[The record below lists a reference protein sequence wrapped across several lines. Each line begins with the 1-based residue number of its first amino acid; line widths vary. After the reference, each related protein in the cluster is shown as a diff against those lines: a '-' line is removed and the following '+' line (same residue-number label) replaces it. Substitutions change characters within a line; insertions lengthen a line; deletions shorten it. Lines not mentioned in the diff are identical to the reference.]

1 MKLLIVGLS
10 GTTHLGRSFLT
21 AAENLGLEAKLVD
34 TTGAY
39 GAPWLVRQV
48 NWRLRGRYPAQLP
61 HLSRAVVDACL
72 EFQPH
77 CLLVTGLG
85 PVHALALQR
94 IGALGIQRFNFLSD
108 DPFNPAH
115 RAPWFLEALPHYDLI
130 FSPRQAN
137 LGDLKDFGCDRVE
150 YLPFGYDTDLFY
162 PDTYLQN
169 QASSS
174 LDSTPLAFPDPTLGP
189 ADVMFAGAADADRV
203 PYMAALIDAGFQ
215 LALYGK
221 YWDRYPQTKSH
232 GLGQAHVATL
242 RSAIGR
248 AKVAICLVRRANR
261 DGHCMRT
268 FEVPAVGGACM
279 LTEDTPEHRQIF
291 GPEGEAVIYFNTLAE
306 MVSKTHWLL
315 AHDQERQRL
324 AANAHRLVTRGGHS
338 YQDRLKTMLTY
349 CQSLSELT

>member
-10 GTTHLGRSFLT
+10 GTTHLGKSFLT

-34 TTGAY
+34 TTEAY
-39 GAPWLVRQV
+39 QAPWLLRQV

-61 HLSRAVVDACL
+61 RLSQAIVEECL
-72 EFQPH
+72 NFQPH

-85 PVHALALQR
+85 PVNALSLQR
-94 IGALGIQRFNFLSD
+94 IGALGIQRFNFLTD
-108 DPFNPAH
+108 DPFNPVH
-115 RAPWFLEALPHYDLI
+115 RAAWFLEALPHYDLI
-130 FSPRQAN
+130 LSPRRAN
-137 LGDLKDFGCDRVE
+137 IGDLKDFGCGRVE

-162 PDTYLQN
+162 SPHQDQPPPGSDLPS
-169 QASSS
+169 AAHPGSGS
-174 LDSTPLAFPDPTLGP
+174 AE
-189 ADVMFAGAADADRV
+189 VIFAGAADADRL
-203 PYMAALIDAGFQ
+203 PYMEALIDAGFQ

-221 YWDRYPQTKSH
+221 YWDRYPRTKSH

-242 RSAIGR
+242 RSAINT
-248 AKVAICLVRRANR
+248 AKVALCLVRRANR

-279 LTEDTPEHRQIF
+279 LTEDTPEHRELF
-291 GPEGEAVIYFNTLAE
+291 GPEGEAVLYFNTLAE

-349 CQSLSELT
+349 CQS